1 MSTFLSMSDT
11 ISNSGSV
18 CTFCNWIHFTTW
30 GCRVGVRIRQPL
42 HRTEQ
47 FTVLPGAVSVHCGS
61 VCFHD
66 FPSIP
71 GRTVGCLSGLRVR
84 SWQWQLERYG
94 LYTALMCIIGH
105 VTLNALFSFS
115 VSGVTQIKLWFP
127 VGGWQ
132 TWPSVNKPGL
142 TLHGNSV
149 KVLAT
154 YKCLYSRHAWVQP
167 MF

>member
-1 MSTFLSMSDT
+1 MSDT

-18 CTFCNWIHFTTW
+18 CTLCNWVRFTTW
-30 GCRVGVRIRQPL
+30 GCRVGVRIRQHISTGL
-42 HRTEQ
+42 NSSLCYLEL
-47 FTVLPGAVSVHCGS
+47 FLNIVVLSVSMI
-61 VCFHD
+61 
-66 FPSIP
+66 FPATP
-71 GRTVGCLSGLRVR
+71 AHTVGRLSGLRVR

-94 LYTALMCIIGH
+94 LYTALTCIIGH
-105 VTLNALFSFS
+105 VTLNALFSVS
-115 VSGVTQIKLWFP
+115 VSGVPQIKLWFP

-142 TLHGNSV
+142 ILHGNSV
-149 KVLAT
+149 EVLAT